1 MKTLAAKGRRA
12 SKVNTA
18 AQKSQSSSDNV
29 DDDDVGVPA
38 SMVSKK
44 KNKRQFSV
52 LRSDESAVSPFAQI
66 YEAIKHNH
74 GTKTIIQTE
83 LKTLRSGMTEQVN
96 GLQNHFSERVQE
108 ISGRLESVEKY
119 MFRQDVISKMRENA
133 ARKKRQERARTP
145 SPKKGAMLRP
155 VTADYT
161 ED

>member
-66 YEAIKHNH
+66 YEAIKHNQ

-155 VTADYT
+155 VTSDYT